1 MPNTE
6 SDYLDL
12 DTLRNLAE
20 NINAGDLESNDY
32 SDVNVTPVG
41 VYVSTS
47 RSVKGRRNDD
57 GHLSFEVAFDAG
69 IQSASNGGKVY
80 GANSKYPLKHYPST
94 RPFTRDD
101 RPGTT
106 SGVAEYLK
114 ACGFKPKGMDGQQL
128 FDAMIESQT
137 IPVQLFIGWTDRG
150 EKQADGTYTQANLKT
165 RDFNIGT
172 KEEPVYSPEIVR
184 EGKRFTAKA
193 KVASFSQ
200 LK

>member
-6 SDYLDL
+6 SEYLDL

-32 SDVNVTPVG
+32 SDVNVVPVG
-41 VYVSTS
+41 EYISTS
-47 RSVKGRRNDD
+47 RSVKGKRGDD
-57 GHLSFEVAFDAG
+57 GHLSFVVSLDSG
-69 IQSASNGGKVY
+69 IQSVASGKIF
-80 GANSKYPLKHYPST
+80 GENSKYPLKHYPST
-94 RPFTRDD
+94 RPWSSQD

-114 ACGFKPKGMDGQQL
+114 AAGFKPKGMDGQQL
-128 FDAMIESQT
+128 FDAMVESQT
-137 IPVQLFIGWTDRG
+137 IPVKLFIAWTDRG

-165 RDFNIGT
+165 RDFNVGT
-172 KEEPVYSPEIVR
+172 KEEPVYSPEIVKD
-184 EGKRFTAKA
+184 GKRFTAKA
-193 KVASFSQ
+193 KVASFSL